1 MAPSKA
7 GKIVVGN
14 KVHEYRSAA
23 LSHCGVVRQIN
34 EDSVLSIP
42 DNRLWVIADG
52 MGGHEAGDIASKIVV
67 DVLEKGVLPTSLSD
81 CVDAVERFLEDANK
95 RIHEYSELVLNNKTV
110 GTTVVVF
117 IVRGKLGVCLW
128 VGDSRLYGYRDG
140 MLDQLTTDHSRVA
153 ELVEQGLILPEQAQ
167 SHPESNIITRAV
179 GAFSEL
185 YIDNFVFEV
194 EQGDTYLLCS
204 DGLYNCLSNDEI
216 VEQLRNPN
224 VTTGAEGLI
233 QRSLDNGAPDNVSV
247 VVIHFQ

>member
-1 MAPSKA
+1 MTPSEGNRIVA
-7 GKIVVGN
+7 GNSI
-14 KVHEYRSAA
+14 HEYRSAA

-34 EDSVLSIP
+34 EDAVLSMP
-42 DNRLWVIADG
+42 ENGLWVIADG

-81 CVDAVERFLEDANK
+81 SVDAVERFLEDANK
-95 RIHEYSELVLNNKTV
+95 RIQEYSELVLDNKTV

-140 MLDQLTTDHSRVA
+140 VLDQLTTDHSRVA

-167 SHPESNIITRAV
+167 SHPESNIITRAI

-194 EQGDTYLLCS
+194 ERGDTYLLCS
-204 DGLYNCLSNDEI
+204 DGLYNCLSNEEI
-216 VEQLRNPN
+216 AEQLRNSD
-224 VTTGAEGLI
+224 VTTGVEGLI
-233 QRSLDNGAPDNVSV
+233 QRALDNGAPDNVSV
-247 VVIHFQ
+247 IVTRYP

>member
-1 MAPSKA
+1 MLSSKEHR
-7 GKIVVGN
+7 IVTGN
-14 KVHEYRSAA
+14 RAHECRSAA
-23 LSHCGVVRQIN
+23 LSHCGVVRQTN
-34 EDSVLSIP
+34 EDSLLSMP
-42 DNRLWVIADG
+42 ENGLWVVADG

-67 DVLEKGVLPTSLSD
+67 DVLEKAALPIALSE
-81 CVDAVERFLEDANK
+81 CVDAVENHLEDASQ
-95 RIHEYSELVLNNKTV
+95 RIQEYSELVLNNKIV

-128 VGDSRLYGYRDG
+128 VGDSRLYGYSG
-140 MLDQLTTDHSRVA
+140 GVLDQLTTDHSRVA

-185 YIDNFVFEV
+185 YIDNVVFEV

-216 VEQLRNPN
+216 VEQLRNSD
-224 VTTGAEGLI
+224 VTTCVEGLI
-233 QRSLDNGAPDNVSV
+233 QRALDNGAPDNVSV
-247 VVIHFQ
+247 IVTRYL